1 VAGKPAIKVEG
12 ARELRKA
19 LGRMEDGLSDLTAL
33 HREIAER
40 VASDARERAP
50 SLSGK
55 LRGSIKGKG
64 YKTRAAVTAGSKL
77 VPYAGPIHFGWPA
90 RNIKPQPFLYDALD
104 HRKGEIVNAYEE
116 RVGELVKR
124 LDRETPG

>member
-1 VAGKPAIKVEG
+1 
-12 ARELRKA
+12 
-19 LGRMEDGLSDLTAL
+19 MEDGLSDLTAL
-33 HREIAER
+33 HRDIAER

-50 SLSGK
+50 SLSGR

-64 YKTRAAVTAGSKL
+64 YKTRASVEAGSRL
-77 VPYAGPIHFGWPA
+77 VPYAGPIHFGWPK

-104 HRKGEIVNAYEE
+104 RRKGEIVNAYEE